1 MNETARKFPYT
12 FVHQDGTIWFD
23 LTYKVKEYNDLLI
36 RNKYGGNKGI
46 HKTNINEQRDIQ
58 EMSYLGGVSWDGS
71 SIC

>member
-1 MNETARKFPYT
+1 MNETVRNSPYS

-46 HKTNINEQRDIQ
+46 HKRSIRH
-58 EMSYLGGVSWDGS
+58 WGS
-71 SIC
+71 IMG